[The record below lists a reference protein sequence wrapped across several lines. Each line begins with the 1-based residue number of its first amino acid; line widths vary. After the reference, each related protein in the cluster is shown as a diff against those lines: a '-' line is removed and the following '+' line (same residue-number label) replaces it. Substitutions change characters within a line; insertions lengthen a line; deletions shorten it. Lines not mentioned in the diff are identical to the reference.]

1 MRRPTM
7 HTRCKAGPNAK
18 RECLLYRCCQL
29 CIVGVHDK
37 YSQQF
42 RGLGVAGVGAY
53 SVMVA
58 GSLGEIFTLLEHPDL
73 SAIHLA
79 PDRAFEN
86 GSVDKCGF
94 GVRVSGGRPAGSVFD
109 EYAL

>member
-1 MRRPTM
+1 
-7 HTRCKAGPNAK
+7 
-18 RECLLYRCCQL
+18 
-29 CIVGVHDK
+29 
-37 YSQQF
+37 
-42 RGLGVAGVGAY
+42 
-53 SVMVA
+53 MVA

-79 PDRAFEN
+79 SDRAFEN

-109 EYAL
+109 EYALHAFARNVRNGLIEHYRDLCGGALVLMALSEQGRCGHQK